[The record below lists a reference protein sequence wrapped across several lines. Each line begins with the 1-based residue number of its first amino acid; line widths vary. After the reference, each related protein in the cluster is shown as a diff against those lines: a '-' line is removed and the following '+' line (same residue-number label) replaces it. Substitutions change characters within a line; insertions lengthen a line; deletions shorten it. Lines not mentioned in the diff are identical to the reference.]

1 MIIVTLD
8 ENNEIVLTPHA
19 MAINE
24 FRKLYEH
31 IPIDL
36 LPSAF
41 GIIYYM
47 YSYDSRFRRT
57 ISDHKERLREVK
69 KFVHKGND
77 VPISRY
83 MKEAMQVFKS
93 LYDETSMSA
102 YFVLFDNLQK
112 LKEYARSMLL
122 RLPPEWSA
130 DAETYKDEIA
140 SAILVDYKEFASINE
155 QIPKTE
161 TLLKEFELKLKDE
174 VLANIAAYGGGDI
187 GYYET

>member
-19 MAINE
+19 LAIAE
-24 FRKLYEH
+24 FRKLYERT
-31 IPIDL
+31 PADQ

-47 YSYDSRFRRT
+47 YSYDSKFRRT
-57 ISDHKERLREVK
+57 ISDHRERLREVK

-77 VPISRY
+77 IAISRY
-83 MKEAMQVFKS
+83 MKEAMQVFES

-122 RLPPEWSA
+122 RLPVDWTKDA
-130 DAETYKDEIA
+130 DLYKDEID
-140 SAILVDYKEFASINE
+140 SAILVDYKEFSSINE

-161 TLLKEFELKLKDE
+161 ALLKEFELKLKDE
-174 VLANIAAYGGGDI
+174 VLANIAAFGGGDI